1 MKKILFIIPSLGT
14 GGTNSSLDAFYAQF
28 KDKYHINVFS
38 IAHQPRNHNYSFDE
52 ALLKQD
58 KVLSLLCANFSDQ
71 KGLFKIFAFFFKAAQ
86 SLCRKFDINLAEVY
100 GRKVVRKIESSE
112 RYDFVV
118 GFQEGFATAFASFFQ
133 KPNKVAW
140 IHCNYNFYLPLGKS
154 EENMYNKFT
163 NIVCVSK
170 YTASVFTNRYPAL
183 GSKTMYIH
191 NLIDSG
197 RIKEL
202 AQNSI
207 SDVVFSTDIIN
218 LISVG
223 RFSTVKRFREI
234 PSIAQTLKNR
244 GLKFAWYILGPADGS
259 GESESFTENVDK
271 YSVHDCVK
279 WLGGKSNPYPYFK
292 KANIYVCLS
301 ESEACPMVF
310 KEAKLFGLPIVT
322 TDFPSAYEF
331 VSDKDGIISSLENIA
346 DSINTMMNKIETSY
360 NIDAKNDDNGEII
373 TNFEAIFSN

>member
-1 MKKILFIIPSLGT
+1 MKKILFIIPSLAT
-14 GGTNSSLDAFYAQF
+14 GGTNSSLDSFYTQF
-28 KDKYHINVFS
+28 KDKYHISVFS

-58 KVLSLLCANFSDQ
+58 KVLSLFCANFSDQ
-71 KGLFKIFAFFFKAAQ
+71 KGLYKILAFFFKTTQ
-86 SLCRKFDINLAEVY
+86 SLCRKFNINLAEVY
-100 GRKVVRKIESSE
+100 GKKVVRKIESAQK
-112 RYDFVV
+112 YDFVV
-118 GFQEGFATAFASFFQ
+118 GFQEGFATKFASFFQ
-133 KPNKVAW
+133 KSNKVAW
-140 IHCNYNFYLPLGKS
+140 IHCNYDFYLSLGKS

-170 YTASVFTNRYPAL
+170 YTASVFANRYPAL
-183 GSKTMYIH
+183 GPRTMYIH
-191 NLIDSG
+191 NLIDSN

-202 AQNSI
+202 AQNSV
-207 SDVVFSTDIIN
+207 SDAVFSTDIIN

-234 PSIAQTLKNR
+234 PSMAHALKNR
-244 GLKFAWYILGPADGS
+244 GLKFVWYILGPADDS
-259 GESESFTENVDK
+259 GESVLFSENMDK
-271 YSVHDCVK
+271 YSVNDCVK

-292 KANIYVCLS
+292 KADIYVCLS

-331 VSDKDGIISSLENIA
+331 VNEEDGIISSLENMPDA
-346 DSINTMMNKIETSY
+346 INSMIDKIEKGYTKK
-360 NIDAKNDDNGEII
+360 IVNDDNSEII
-373 TNFEAIFSN
+373 NKFNSLFVN